1 MKDDTEGKRNK
12 RPLIY
17 AAASAVAVLLVA
29 SLLGVFK
36 APSAKDLMRILCDA
50 FFVVGV
56 LLGGVGLLSWVGSN
70 GFFDI
75 FSYAVKVVVIK
86 FRPKARLESYYDYK
100 QSKDEER
107 KPWLKGLLLC
117 GGICIILSIVALVI
131 YNRI

>member
-1 MKDDTEGKRNK
+1 MKDDTEEKRNR

-29 SLLGVFK
+29 SLMGVFK
-36 APSAKDLMRILCDA
+36 APSTQELLRILCDA

-56 LLGGVGLLSWVGSN
+56 LLGGVGLLSWIGSN

-86 FRPKARLESYYDYK
+86 FRPKAKLESYYDYK
-100 QSKDEER
+100 QNKDEER
-107 KPWLKGLLLC
+107 KPWLKGLLFC
-117 GGICIILSIVALVI
+117 GGICIILACLVLVL
-131 YNRI
+131 YERF